1 MTKKELCKAIKTLV
15 SGYESETGQTV
26 NSLNM
31 SDDNTIFTVVTKA
44 AGKYSS
50 QVHDLE

>member
-1 MTKKELCKAIKTLV
+1 MTKKDLCKAVRALV

-26 NSLNM
+26 NSLTM
-31 SDDNTIFTVVTKA
+31 SEDNTLFTLVTKA
-44 AGKYSS
+44 QGKYSS